1 MKMKAD
7 HYLDATG
14 LSCPMPIVKTRNAM
28 KEAESGEILEV
39 KTTDKGAKAD
49 LTAWAKSGGHELLE
63 QSEDEGVFTFFIRKG

>member
-1 MKMKAD
+1 MKAD

>member
-1 MKMKAD
+1 MKAD
-7 HYLDATG
+7 HYLDAIG

-28 KEAESGEILEV
+28 KEAETGEILEV

-63 QSEDEGVFTFFIRKG
+63 QTEDEGVFTFFIRKG